1 MPKRKDLEEKEMK
14 SNFDILVESILNEGK
29 FDLEKKEGLHGWFKR
44 KIGSWIDCKASKK
57 GKLVP
62 CGRQKG
68 EKRKG
73 YPACRP
79 TLSACNSRK
88 RLKKGSKRIS
98 WKKGDKT

>member
-1 MPKRKDLEEKEMK
+1 MNFNETVKCILE
-14 SNFDILVESILNEGK
+14 K

-44 KIGSWIDCKASKK
+44 NKGKGWVDCRASKK

-62 CGRQKG
+62 CGRQEG

-79 TLSACNSRK
+79 TKAMCNSRK
-88 RLKKGSKRIS
+88 RLKKGSKSIS
-98 WKKGDKT
+98 WKKKSN